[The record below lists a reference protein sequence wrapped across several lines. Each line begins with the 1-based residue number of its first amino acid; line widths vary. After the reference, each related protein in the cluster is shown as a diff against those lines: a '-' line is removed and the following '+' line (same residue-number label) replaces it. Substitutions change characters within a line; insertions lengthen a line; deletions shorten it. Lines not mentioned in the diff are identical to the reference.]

1 MGIKNAVIK
10 TITYAKRNGVGA
22 AFFAAL
28 ERVSLDANENYE
40 FHHLSEDVLKEQN
53 LEYRRFAEEGETVN
67 FSIVVPMYNTPEEY
81 LMEMIESVIA
91 QSYANWELVLADAS
105 KEESKIAREYAGND
119 PRIKYYHLEKNAGI
133 SENTNR
139 AIEFAKGDY
148 IGLLDHD
155 DLITPDALYE
165 AFRVIKKSMKQNHL
179 SG

>member
-10 TITYAKRNGVGA
+10 TITYAKRNGVEA

-28 ERVSLDANENYE
+28 EKSSLRAAEKYE
-40 FHHLSEDVLKEQN
+40 YHPLSEDVLKEQN

-67 FSIVVPMYNTPEEY
+67 FSIVVPMYNTPSEF
-81 LMEMIESVIA
+81 LKEMIESVIA

-105 KEESKIAREYAGND
+105 PEPLTVAEEYAKSD
-119 PRIKYYHLEKNAGI
+119 PRIKYRHLDKNAGI

-155 DLITPDALYE
+155 DLPDIETVL
-165 AFRVIKKSMKQNHL
+165 
-179 SG
+179 

>member
-81 LMEMIESVIA
+81 LREMIDLPMFSFA
-91 QSYANWELVLADAS
+91 CWLYM
-105 KEESKIAREYAGND
+105 KEHLQRE
-119 PRIKYYHLEKNAGI
+119 PEW
-133 SENTNR
+133 S
-139 AIEFAKGDY
+139 
-148 IGLLDHD
+148 
-155 DLITPDALYE
+155 
-165 AFRVIKKSMKQNHL
+165 FR
-179 SG
+179 